1 MITELQY
8 AVLDEVESRLS
19 SVEGYDGVWFNYMP
33 TDDDIAKMGFE
44 KVVEKLITLTVAK
57 DNLKLPVSDN
67 DLNNA

>member
-1 MITELQY
+1 MMTELQY

-33 TDDDIAKMGFE
+33 TDDIIAEMGFQ
-44 KVVEKLITLTVAK
+44 KVVEKLITLTVSS
-57 DNLKLPVSDN
+57 DHLTLPVNDN